1 MTTEH
6 EGVGF
11 RLECPVAGRDFI
23 AAGEAAARIKRVLQQ
38 VGMDPETIRRA
49 AIVAYEA
56 EMNIVIHAHWGTL
69 TALITPGRI
78 DIIAADEGPGIADI
92 PLAMQEGYSTAP
104 DDIRELGFG
113 AGMGLP
119 NIKRNSDELSIQS
132 TVGVGT
138 VLHATILIRKG

>member
-1 MTTEH
+1 MATEH
-6 EGVGF
+6 EGAGL

-38 VGMDPETIRRA
+38 IGMDPETIRRV

-56 EMNIVIHAHWGTL
+56 EMNIVIHARCGTL
-69 TALITPGRI
+69 TALISPGRI

-92 PLAMQEGYSTAP
+92 ALAMQEGYSTAP

-119 NIKRNSDELSIQS
+119 NIEKNSDQLSIHS

-138 VLHATILIRKG
+138 VVRATILTGKG